1 MRLRTSKHIH
11 IGVYIERAD
20 TEIARK
26 LPDVWVC
33 EERRRTKSNKALCI
47 ILPNC
52 SPTSNNTK
60 LIIDAPT
67 RSREIKLAS
76 F

>member
-11 IGVYIERAD
+11 RGVYIERAD

-33 EERRRTKSNKALCI
+33 EEMSTDKKQQGPLHHLAQLF
-47 ILPNC
+47 
-52 SPTSNNTK
+52 TNNTK
-60 LIIDAPT
+60 LINDAPT
-67 RSREIKLAS
+67 RSREIKFDS